1 MQIWVPDVRDPGF
14 AAEAHRQSALAAAS
28 PQATEDQEFVNA
40 ISWSGNDSD
49 EMRRGELWTADGGKH
64 YAGEPVLVVQ
74 DDRFDATDS
83 VTICPLTTD
92 ATGIP
97 LLRIPLGTGLGLDR
111 PSSLM
116 VDKLT
121 TMTRAKLGERIGAVS
136 DTEMLA
142 LSRSLV
148 VFLGLA

>member
-1 MQIWVPDVRDPGF
+1 V
-14 AAEAHRQSALAAAS
+14 
-28 PQATEDQEFVNA
+28 
-40 ISWSGNDSD
+40 
-49 EMRRGELWTADGGKH
+49 RRGELWTAAGGKH
-64 YAGEPVLVVQ
+64 YASKPRPVLVVQ

-83 VTICPLTTD
+83 ITICPLTTD
-92 ATGIP
+92 PTEIP
-97 LLRIPLGTGLGLDR
+97 LLRIPLNPEADTGLDQ

-121 TMTRAKLGERIGAVS
+121 TMPRSKLGERVGAVS
-136 DTEMLA
+136 DTDMLA